1 METVTLRMR
10 YIHIYP
16 FIQLCQSCFIQL
28 FDYSHLILSTADK
41 AYASLA
47 NWIMHNMHLIAH
59 LHIHSQ
65 GELQQ
70 LLVLPEHQERLQ
82 CSTKRT
88 SINEVKR
95 YIIDTFIEDYGS
107 NWTVPVTVPVEQWAK
122 QIKHEEGI
130 ANVIVNVFVRVCCK
144 YLQNLHIK

>member
-1 METVTLRMR
+1 M
-10 YIHIYP
+10 HI
-16 FIQLCQSCFIQL
+16 IE
-28 FDYSHLILSTADK
+28 
-41 AYASLA
+41 
-47 NWIMHNMHLIAH
+47 H
-59 LHIHSQ
+59 LHIPQ

-82 CSTKRT
+82 CSNKRT

-107 NWTVPVTVPVEQWAK
+107 NWTVPVPVEQWAK

-130 ANVIVNVFVRVCCK
+130 PNVIVNVFVRVCGK
-144 YLQNLHIK
+144 YLRNLHIK